1 MKNLINHDVTQTIL
15 TIVKPTSRG
24 TIRGYSKGQ
33 SVTCTTLPQQSIQA
47 EYFQLPDPD
56 YNGKDLALVWL
67 PKSYGMDYQDLPDTA
82 LTRSP
87 LLEDIRSPLR
97 RDSGPQ
103 FE

>member
-47 EYFQLPDPD
+47 ARVLSTSGSRLQWQGPSARVVTKE
-56 YNGKDLALVWL
+56 
-67 PKSYGMDYQDLPDTA
+67 
-82 LTRSP
+82 
-87 LLEDIRSPLR
+87 LR
-97 RDSGPQ
+97 DGLSGST
-103 FE
+103 